1 MAITRDNQQRL
12 DIRTEEGLDFAF
24 EKLLPTQ
31 PPAGSWP
38 SKYPLAFSQQL
49 AVNEIWTRNHTEP
62 GIFAVNGPPG
72 TGKTTL
78 LRDVVAAVVTDRA
91 SKLVKLGDSAFKAK
105 DSLKYDDRLIPYY
118 SLHPSLAGSAIVIAS
133 SNNGAVENISLE
145 LPGWKRYRRMCQ
157 IAAITLA
164 GWLP

>member
-1 MAITRDNQQRL
+1 M
-12 DIRTEEGLDFAF
+12 
-24 EKLLPTQ
+24 LLRNCCPHNHQ
-31 PPAGSWP
+31 LAPRP

-105 DSLKYDDRLIPYY
+105 NSLKYDDRLIPYY
-118 SLHPSLAGSAIVIAS
+118 SLHPSPAGSAIVIAS

-145 LPGWKRYRRMCQ
+145 LPGMEAVPEDVSDRSDYFGG
-157 IAAITLA
+157 LA
-164 GWLP
+164 TVILNRPASGTSGGKTGQ